1 MVRARVSA
9 SGKSGKSVD
18 NNKKESSLKNMRM
31 FYDELSPVLESTDT
45 STSISPTMIGEIET
59 ASLLTPKSSATVD
72 DFELFCNLS
81 FTHHIRILNGE
92 KDVAKR

>member
-9 SGKSGKSVD
+9 SGKSGKSED

-31 FYDELSPVLESTDT
+31 FYEEWSPIIESKYSKSSATVD
-45 STSISPTMIGEIET
+45 EIET
-59 ASLLTPKSSATVD
+59 ASLLTPKTTITID

-81 FTHHIRILNGE
+81 FTHHIRILN
-92 KDVAKR
+92 